1 MLSKG
6 FLMNING
13 IDIDNIILSVEIPYN
28 IIIDS
33 IVPLYVKD
41 SILYNG
47 DEQIC
52 PISENLV
59 PYLIYAKVF
68 TLTPKRFLV
77 WKPQICVVLVFEKE
91 LSVIQVTTVNW
102 YLVSGS
108 NNGSKLNPL
117 HPNAIILDN
126 IVLEKF
132 EVNDEIVEGLKKIET
147 LEEMTK
153 YLVKEMMLS
162 VI

>member
-1 MLSKG
+1 MLSKEV
-6 FLMNING
+6 LMNING
-13 IDIDNIILSVEIPYN
+13 IDVDNIVLSVEIPYK
-28 IIIDS
+28 IIIDET
-33 IVPLYVKD
+33 IPLYVKD
-41 SILYNG
+41 GILYNA

-59 PYLIYAKVF
+59 PYLYAKVF

-77 WKPQICVVLVFEKE
+77 WKPQICVVLIFEKE
-91 LSVIQVTTVNW
+91 LSVIQATTINLFP

-108 NNGSKLNPL
+108 SKLNL
-117 HPNAIILDN
+117 SHPNAIILDN

-132 EVNDEIVEGLKKIET
+132 EVNDEIVERLKKIET

-153 YLVKEMMLS
+153 YLVKEMLLS